1 MPAPDRT
8 ILQRVATAQLDLAY
22 ALGRVV
28 AAPVAGDARDLTGQ
42 ARERL
47 IELAKTWRADSYR
60 EFA

>member
-1 MPAPDRT
+1 VPAPDRT

-47 IELAKTWRADSYR
+47 IELAKT
-60 EFA
+60 